1 MLSRIFAGFVTGVTA
16 RTIAAP
22 GDVMKFVRMLAFA
35 IAAVVVPPTLASE
48 PVKWNGWDN
57 DLFARAT
64 AEKRFVILDLEAVWC
79 HWCHVM
85 EKTTYADPEVEDLLA
100 SKYLPVRVD
109 QDANPDLSS
118 RYGDW
123 GWPATIVFGPDG
135 TEIAKIR
142 GYIEP
147 ERMQALLKAVIDD
160 PSPGPS
166 VGDAFEVKPSASAF
180 LTREERAT
188 LIKNYDESYE
198 DKIGGWGDSQKYID
212 ADSMDYALSRAEA
225 GDAVATTRARQT
237 LDAATA
243 LIDPVWGG
251 VFQYSEAGS
260 WAHPHFEKIMSFQA
274 QYIRQYSQAYAL
286 WKDPKYLAA
295 ARDIEGYL
303 TTFLASPDGAFYV
316 SQDADLD
323 HDTDGHKYYA
333 LGDADRRKLGMPRI
347 DNNLYARE
355 NGWAI
360 SGLVAFY
367 DVTNDPKVLA
377 FAEKAAKWVND
388 NRALPDGGFRH
399 GDKDRGGPYLGDTL
413 AMGQAF
419 LDLYAATGN
428 RDWLTA
434 AARAGDYVGA
444 TFKDTAGGFLT
455 SKTSEAKAG
464 VFAKPAKLVDDQ
476 IQVARFMNL
485 LNRYFGNESY
495 REQAAHAM
503 RYLTS
508 ASADMPRPLPGV
520 LLADEE
526 LAVEPTHMTIVGQK
540 DDARA
545 QALHTVARAFPARYK
560 RLEWLDLREGKLP
573 NADVEYPDLGEPA
586 AFACSNRIC
595 SYPSFSAAELDAT
608 VKQMAKLKPSRA
620 SLN

>member
-1 MLSRIFAGFVTGVTA
+1 MNIVRIVA
-16 RTIAAP
+16 
-22 GDVMKFVRMLAFA
+22 LA
-35 IAAVVVPPTLASE
+35 IAALAAS
-48 PVKWNGWDN
+48 PSFAADGPKWSAWDD
-57 DLFARAT
+57 DLFARAAT
-64 AEKRFVILDLEAVWC
+64 EKRFVILDLKAVWC

-85 EKTTYADPEVEDLLA
+85 EKTTYTNPEVQELLA
-100 SKYLPVRVD
+100 SKFLAVRVD

-166 VGDAFEVKPSASAF
+166 VSEAFEIKPSASAF
-180 LTREERAT
+180 LSKEQRAELT
-188 LIKNYDESYE
+188 KNFDESWD
-198 DKIGGWGDSQKYID
+198 DKLGGWGENQKYID
-212 ADSMDYALSRAEA
+212 ADSMDLTIVSAEV
-225 GDAVATTRARQT
+225 GDATSIKRARQT
-237 LDAATA
+237 LDAAIA

-251 VFQYSEAGS
+251 VFQYSEAGA
-260 WAHPHFEKIMSFQA
+260 WRKPHFEKIMSFQA
-274 QYIRQYSQAYAL
+274 QYLRQYSHAYAL

-295 ARDIEGYL
+295 ARDIERYL
-303 TTFLASPDGAFYV
+303 ASLLLSPDGAFYV

-333 LGDADRRKLGMPRI
+333 LDDAERRKLGMPPI
-347 DNNLYARE
+347 DKNLYARE

-360 SGLVAFY
+360 SGLAAYY
-367 DVTNDPKVLA
+367 DVTNDPKVLSI
-377 FAEKAAKWVND
+377 AERAATWVID
-388 NRALPDGGFRH
+388 HRSLPAGGFRH
-399 GDKDRGGPYLGDTL
+399 GDKDRGGPFLGDQL

-428 RDWLTA
+428 RVWLTS
-434 AARAGDYVGA
+434 AARTGDFVA
-444 TFKDTAGGFLT
+444 SFKDDAGGFLT
-455 SKTSEAKAG
+455 SKTSEGKTG
-464 VFAKPAKLVDDQ
+464 VFAKPAKLIDDQ
-476 IQVARFMNL
+476 IQVARFMNM
-485 LNRYFGNESY
+485 LNRYYGNEAY
-495 REQAAHAM
+495 REQASHAM
-503 RYLTS
+503 RYLS
-508 ASADMPRPLPGV
+508 AASAEMARPLPGV

-526 LAVEPTHMTIVGQK
+526 LAVEPTHMTIVGHK

-545 QALHTVARAFPARYK
+545 QALHALARALPARYK
-560 RLEWLDLREGKLP
+560 RLEWFDLREGKLP

-595 SYPSFSAAELDAT
+595 SFPSFTAEELQAN
-608 VKQMAKLKPSRA
+608 VKQMAKLKPVRA
-620 SLN
+620 TMD

>member
-1 MLSRIFAGFVTGVTA
+1 MKLSRIA
-16 RTIAAP
+16 
-22 GDVMKFVRMLAFA
+22 AFA
-35 IAAVVVPPTLASE
+35 IAVLTASPSFADE
-48 PVKWNGWDN
+48 LKWSDWGD
-57 DLFARAT
+57 DLFARAA

-85 EKTTYADPEVEDLLA
+85 EKTTYTDPEVKSLLA

-147 ERMQALLKAVIDD
+147 PRMQALLKAIIDD

-166 VGDAFEVKPSASAF
+166 VGEAFEIKPSASAF
-180 LTREERAT
+180 LGKQQRAALT
-188 LIKNYDESYE
+188 KNYDESYE
-198 DKIGGWGDSQKYID
+198 EKLGGWGEAQKYID
-212 ADSMDYALSRAEA
+212 ADSMDFAITRAEA
-225 GDAVATTRARQT
+225 GDATAIKRARQT
-237 LDAATA
+237 LDAAIA

-251 VFQYSEAGS
+251 VFQYSEGGS
-260 WAHPHFEKIMSFQA
+260 WSHPHFEKIMSFQA
-274 QYIRQYSQAYAL
+274 QYLRQYSQAYAL

-295 ARDIEGYL
+295 ARDVERYL
-303 TTFLASPDGAFYV
+303 AAFLTSPDGAFYV

-323 HDTDGHKYYA
+323 HDTDGHTYYA
-333 LGDADRRKLGMPRI
+333 LRDVERRKRGMPRI
-347 DNNLYARE
+347 DKNLYARE

-360 SGLVAFY
+360 SGLVAWY
-367 DVTNDPKVLA
+367 NVSNDPKVLEI
-377 FAEKAAKWVND
+377 AERSAKWVNA

-399 GDKDRGGPYLGDTL
+399 GEKDRGGPFLGDTL

-428 RDWLTA
+428 REWLTSA
-434 AARAGDYVGA
+434 AKAGDFVA
-444 TFKDTAGGFLT
+444 TFRDDAGGFLT
-455 SKTSEAKAG
+455 SKTSEAKTG
-464 VFAKPAKLVDDQ
+464 VFAKPAKLLEDQ
-476 IQVARFMNL
+476 VQVVRLMNL
-485 LNRYFGNESY
+485 LDRYFGDDGY
-495 REQAAHAM
+495 REQASHAM
-503 RYLTS
+503 RYL
-508 ASADMPRPLPGV
+508 ASAAAEMARPLPGV

-526 LAVEPTHMTIVGQK
+526 LAVEPTHITIVGHK
-540 DDARA
+540 NDARA
-545 QALHTVARAFPARYK
+545 KSLHALARALPARYK
-560 RLEWLDLREGKLP
+560 RLEWLDLREGKPP
-573 NADVEYPDLGEPA
+573 NPDVEYPDLGEPA

-595 SYPSFSAAELDAT
+595 SFPSFNAEELEAT

-620 SLN
+620 ALN

>member
-1 MLSRIFAGFVTGVTA
+1 MKLVR
-16 RTIAAP
+16 IAA
-22 GDVMKFVRMLAFA
+22 LA
-35 IAAVVVPPTLASE
+35 IAAFAASPSFAADGPTWS
-48 PVKWNGWDN
+48 GWD
-57 DLFARAT
+57 DGLFARAT

-85 EKTTYADPEVEDLLA
+85 EKTTYANPQVRELLA

-135 TEIAKIR
+135 SEIAKIR

-147 ERMQALLKAVIDD
+147 ERMQALLRAIIDD

-166 VGDAFEVKPSASAF
+166 VGEAFEVKPSTSAF
-180 LTREERAT
+180 LDKQQRAELT
-188 LIKNYDESYE
+188 KNFDESWD
-198 DKIGGWGDSQKYID
+198 DKLGGWGENQKYID
-212 ADSMDYALSRAEA
+212 ADSMDLAMTRAET
-225 GDAVATTRARQT
+225 GDVTAIKRARQT

-260 WAHPHFEKIMSFQA
+260 WSHPHFEKIMSFQA
-274 QYIRQYSQAYAL
+274 QYLRQYSQAYAL

-295 ARDIEGYL
+295 ARDIERYL
-303 TTFLASPDGAFYV
+303 AAFLTSPDGAFYV

-323 HDTDGHKYYA
+323 HDTDGHNYYA
-333 LGDADRRKLGMPRI
+333 LPDAERRKLGLPRI
-347 DNNLYARE
+347 DKNLYARE

-360 SGLVAFY
+360 SGLAAYY
-367 DVTNDPKVLA
+367 DVTNDPKALA
-377 FAEKAAKWVND
+377 IAVRSARWVID

-399 GDKDRGGPYLGDTL
+399 GDKDRGGPFLGDTL

-428 RDWLTA
+428 RDWLTSA
-434 AARAGDYVGA
+434 AKAGDFVA
-444 TFKDTAGGFLT
+444 TFRDDAGGFLT
-455 SKTSEAKAG
+455 SKTSEGKTG
-464 VFAKPAKLVDDQ
+464 VFAKPARLMDDQ
-476 IQVARFMNL
+476 VQVVRFMNL
-485 LNRYFGNESY
+485 LDRYHGNETY

-503 RYLTS
+503 RYLAS
-508 ASADMPRPLPGV
+508 ASVEMMRPLPGV

-526 LAVEPTHMTIVGQK
+526 LAIEPTHMTIVGHK
-540 DDARA
+540 DDPKA
-545 QALHTVARAFPARYK
+545 QALHAIARALPARYK

-573 NADVEYPDLGEPA
+573 NPDVEYPDLGEPA

-595 SYPSFSAAELDAT
+595 SFPSFNAEELQAT
-608 VKQMAKLKPSRA
+608 VKQMAKLKPTRA
-620 SLN
+620 AQN

>member
-1 MLSRIFAGFVTGVTA
+1 
-16 RTIAAP
+16 
-22 GDVMKFVRMLAFA
+22 MKFVR
-35 IAAVVVPPTLASE
+35 IAAVALAALAAGPSYAADG
-48 PVKWNGWDN
+48 PKWSDWGD
-57 DLFARAT
+57 DLFTRAA

-85 EKTTYADPEVEDLLA
+85 EKTTYANARVQELLA

-147 ERMQALLKAVIDD
+147 ERMQALLKAIIDD

-166 VGDAFEVKPSASAF
+166 VGEAFEVKPSTSAF
-180 LTREERAT
+180 LDKQARAELT
-188 LIKNYDESYE
+188 KNFDESYD
-198 DKIGGWGDSQKYID
+198 DKLAAWSDGQKYID
-212 ADSMDYALSRAEA
+212 GDSMDLTISRAEA
-225 GDAVATTRARQT
+225 GDATAAKRARQT
-237 LDAATA
+237 LDAAIA

-251 VFQYSEAGS
+251 VFQYSEPGS
-260 WAHPHFEKIMSFQA
+260 WTHPHFEKIMSFQA
-274 QYIRQYSQAYAL
+274 QYLRQYSQAYAL
-286 WKDPKYLAA
+286 WKDPKYLTA
-295 ARDIEGYL
+295 ARNIERYL
-303 TTFLASPDGAFYV
+303 AGFLTSADGAFYV

-333 LGDADRRKLGMPRI
+333 LDDAGRRKLGMPRI
-347 DNNLYARE
+347 DTSLYARE

-360 SGLVAFY
+360 SGLSAY
-367 DVTNDPKVLA
+367 YNVTSDPKALA
-377 FAEKAAKWVND
+377 IAERAAKWVIA
-388 NRALPDGGFRH
+388 NRALPNGGFRH
-399 GDKDRGGPYLGDTL
+399 GEKDRGGPFLGDTL

-419 LDLYAATGN
+419 LDLYGATGN
-428 RDWLTA
+428 RDWLTSA
-434 AARAGDYVGA
+434 AKAGDFVA
-444 TFKDTAGGFLT
+444 TFRDDAGGFVT
-455 SKTSEAKAG
+455 SKTSEGKTG
-464 VFAKPAKLVDDQ
+464 VLAKPAKLIDDQ
-476 IQVARFMNL
+476 VQVVRFMNL
-485 LNRYFGNESY
+485 LNRYYGVENY

-503 RYLTS
+503 RYLAS
-508 ASADMPRPLPGV
+508 ASAGMMRPLPGV

-526 LAVEPTHMTIVGQK
+526 LAVEPTHMTIVGAK
-540 DDARA
+540 DAPRAQSLHALARA
-545 QALHTVARAFPARYK
+545 LPARYK

-573 NADVEYPDLGEPA
+573 NPDVEYPDLGEPA

-595 SYPSFSAAELDAT
+595 SYPSFNAEELQAT

-620 SLN
+620 ALN

>member
-1 MLSRIFAGFVTGVTA
+1 MKLVRIVAVAMAVFAVSPSS
-16 RTIAAP
+16 AAESIKWSDW
-22 GDVMKFVRMLAFA
+22 GD
-35 IAAVVVPPTLASE
+35 
-48 PVKWNGWDN
+48 
-57 DLFARAT
+57 DLFARAA

-85 EKTTYADPEVEDLLA
+85 EKTTYADPEVADLL
-100 SKYLPVRVD
+100 SSRYLPVRVD
-109 QDANPDLSS
+109 QDANPDLSN

-147 ERMQALLKAVIDD
+147 ARMQALLKAVIDD

-166 VGDAFEVKPSASAF
+166 VGEAFEIKPSASAF
-180 LTREERAT
+180 LTGEQRAE
-188 LIKNYDESYE
+188 LAKNYDESYE
-198 DKIGGWGDSQKYID
+198 DTIGGWGDSQKYID
-212 ADSMDYALSRAEA
+212 ADSMDYAMSRAEA
-225 GDAVATTRARQT
+225 GDAVASKRARQT
-237 LDAATA
+237 LDAAIA

-260 WAHPHFEKIMSFQA
+260 WSHPHFEKIMSFQA
-274 QYIRQYSQAYAL
+274 QYLRQYSQAYAL

-295 ARDIEGYL
+295 ARDIERYL
-303 TTFLASPDGAFYV
+303 VAFLVSPDGAFYV

-333 LGDADRRKLGMPRI
+333 LGDAERRKLGLPRI

-360 SGLVAFY
+360 SGLTAFY
-367 DVTNDPKVLA
+367 NVTNDPKVLEL
-377 FAEKAAKWVND
+377 AERAAKWVNA
-388 NRALPDGGFRH
+388 NRARPEGGFVH
-399 GDKDRGGPYLGDTL
+399 GNKDRGGPFLGDTL

-428 RDWLTA
+428 RDWLSA
-434 AARAGDYVGA
+434 AGKAGDFVAA
-444 TFKDTAGGFLT
+444 TFRDDTGGFLT
-455 SKTSEAKAG
+455 SKTSEGRTG
-464 VFAKPAKLVDDQ
+464 VLARPAKLIDDQ
-476 IQVARFMNL
+476 IQVARVMNL
-485 LNRYFGNESY
+485 LNRYFGNDAY
-495 REQAAHAM
+495 REQASHAM
-503 RYLTS
+503 RYLS
-508 ASADMPRPLPGV
+508 GASAEMVRPLPGV

-526 LAVEPTHMTIVGQK
+526 LAIEPTHMTIVGHK
-540 DDARA
+540 DDPRA
-545 QALHTVARAFPARYK
+545 QALYALARALPARYK

-573 NADVEYPDLGEPA
+573 NPDVEYPDLGEPA

-595 SYPSFSAAELDAT
+595 SFPSFNAEELQAT